1 MANRTAWVSGLGQGL
16 SSWPARTVAF
26 GTADLTSM
34 ADSKSVLSSGTA
46 QANQTNLD
54 VYMDIS
60 VQITVGSSTPRA
72 GGYIGIWLAMLAQD
86 GTTYGDGQLTAG
98 TQTTYI
104 PPWSPL
110 AIIPV
115 TNQAMTN
122 MGGQATGLVI
132 PPQQFQFICYN
143 FTNVTFSG
151 TAGNNVVSFKTYNLN
166 LNS

>member
-1 MANRTAWVSGLGQGL
+1 MSNKTSWISGTGQGL
-16 SSWPARTVAF
+16 SSWSARTVAF
-26 GTADLTSM
+26 GTADLTSL

-54 VYMDIS
+54 IYADIS
-60 VQITVGSSTPRA
+60 VQVTVGSSTPRA

-98 TQTTYI
+98 TQTTYV

-110 AIIPV
+110 CIIPLA
-115 TNQAMTN
+115 NQAMTL
-122 MGGQATGLVI
+122 MAGAATGVVL
-132 PPQQFQFICYN
+132 PPEQFQFILYN
-143 FTNVTFSG
+143 FSNVTFSA

-166 LNS
+166 LNA